1 MESSLRFQDIW
12 RDWHDDLV
20 HFARH
25 DAPKLF
31 TILILAFILIR
42 LLGVI
47 TRKMVE
53 LSKRAAPRASVRA
66 QQIST
71 IVGVIR
77 SAGIFVVVLVSALQ
91 ILPIFGLN
99 IAPLLASAGI
109 AGLAIGFGAGFPR
122 CSRRDAFSSSTTRP
136 ARRSRAPCSRR

>member
-25 DAPKLF
+25 DAPKLL

-71 IVGVIR
+71 IV
-77 SAGIFVVVLVSALQ
+77 
-91 ILPIFGLN
+91 
-99 IAPLLASAGI
+99 
-109 AGLAIGFGAGFPR
+109 
-122 CSRRDAFSSSTTRP
+122 
-136 ARRSRAPCSRR
+136 